1 MLCVTADIPCSR
13 ANKAA
18 GIDFRRHS
26 RKSGASHSPARY
38 GVRFRKV
45 SVTEKNSATAKK
57 MDDVAENHNFV
68 VPHHRHLF
76 AHGRMSDTGL
86 WKHAVSGRIKVA
98 IRAKRGGPGR
108 TRIRNQTVTVERH
121 LPIVQ
126 AAGREKVRMRVDKP
140 ALITAR
146 APTAAPGAAPK
157 QFARRTS
164 STPPHCEA
172 ANNIRAGVSRRPR
185 PQGSATCRPE

>member
-1 MLCVTADIPCSR
+1 MAPEF
-13 ANKAA
+13 A
-18 GIDFRRHS
+18 FRRHP
-26 RKSGASHSPARY
+26 RRAAQPFPLRRY
-38 GVRFRKV
+38 GVSFRKV
-45 SVTEKNSATAKK
+45 SVTVKNSVTVKK
-57 MDDVAENHNFV
+57 WMTSAENHNFV

-76 AHGRMSDTGL
+76 PRGRMSDTGL
-86 WKHAVSGRIKVA
+86 GKHAVSGRIKVA
-98 IRAKRGGPGR
+98 IRAKRGWPGK

-126 AAGREKVRMRVDKP
+126 AVGRKNVRTRADKP
-140 ALITAR
+140 ALIIIR

-157 QFARRTS
+157 QSARRTS

-185 PQGSATCRPE
+185 PQGSAICRPE